1 MSEINKDSLE
11 TPLFPL
17 SINVLPGAYLPLQI
31 FEPRYLDMVKDRL
44 SKQEGFCI
52 VLSQP
57 EDVSLD
63 SEGLP
68 QHSATGTYVE
78 VFDFNQLEN
87 GLLGLTVQGK
97 FRAQVLDRKEQDDG
111 LLLGTIIQ
119 LKEPEDDSLQHE
131 YENIWRVL
139 EEISEHPEIKKL
151 QLEIDFSSSSSVAYH
166 LASLLPIIPSD
177 KQSVLE
183 SNSNNS
189 RFEILEDLL
198 KKLGG

>member
-57 EDVSLD
+57 EDGSLD

-78 VFDFNQLEN
+78 VVDFNQLEN

-97 FRAQVLDRKEQDDG
+97 YRAQVLDRKEQDDG

-151 QLEIDFSSSSSVAYH
+151 RLLFQKTKERKKQ
-166 LASLLPIIPSD
+166 SLFPIIPSD

-189 RFEILEDLL
+189 RFKILEDLL

>member
-44 SKQEGFCI
+44 RKQEGFCI

-57 EDVSLD
+57 EGVSLD

-78 VFDFNQLEN
+78 VVDFNQLEN

-189 RFEILEDLL
+189 RFKILEDLL

>member
-68 QHSATGTYVE
+68 QHSATGT
-78 VFDFNQLEN
+78 
-87 GLLGLTVQGK
+87 
-97 FRAQVLDRKEQDDG
+97 
-111 LLLGTIIQ
+111 
-119 LKEPEDDSLQHE
+119 
-131 YENIWRVL
+131 
-139 EEISEHPEIKKL
+139 
-151 QLEIDFSSSSSVAYH
+151 
-166 LASLLPIIPSD
+166 
-177 KQSVLE
+177 
-183 SNSNNS
+183 
-189 RFEILEDLL
+189 
-198 KKLGG
+198 